1 MEKVNLER
9 LKLELD
15 SKKHTEKIEAEI
27 KRTEIE
33 SDTANSNNQKDIGLE
48 NLKSLPPRFTNES
61 MEKGTGTI
69 RLPKLELKKFG
80 GQILKWQEFWDTLEA
95 TIHNNQALQPIDKF
109 NYLRAEL
116 ENEALKSI
124 EGLELTNANYEVA
137 INLLKERF
145 GNEQLIIDSHY
156 MQLMDMPAAIN
167 KVSSL
172 RATYDNIEKHLRSLN
187 ALGEDTNQRQIISMI
202 RSKLPKVVLARLEE
216 RKDGGENWTTQL
228 LRNYLKAYITAQETA
243 ENQFMM
249 HQSEQGTVKGYQ
261 RSAFN
266 PKPFSTTETLLS
278 NETLN
283 HRKRNCLYCQG
294 SHWSDECRKVKS
306 PAARKDILKGK
317 CYICLK
323 SGHLMKNCTN
333 EKQCYHCKEKHHH
346 HRSLCPK
353 LFESTANRDNALTIT
368 MSRHKEA
375 AQESSMLST
384 GEQVVMQTA
393 LVEAVSLDESRHE
406 PVRIL
411 LDTGS
416 HRTYI
421 TEDLVKKLRL
431 RTEGKNKMT
440 VFTFGSSKPKDIT
453 SEVVTLMLKS
463 KDGNTFTIKANIVPK
478 ISGNIQRTPI
488 PLKNQFEVQ
497 RKYRLADSL
506 PRQVESSSIGV
517 LIGSDYYH
525 DIISSETVQI
535 QDGLYVVRSKF
546 GWIICGRTTGN
557 EQDSMENSMLVM
569 TYSQSNILP
578 DTHHLIKIEDSLQV
592 QPDISD
598 LWKLEAIGIKPYEEK
613 RADEE
618 VMRHFQSTVMRKD
631 DRYQV
636 AWPWRKEEVVLPENY
651 ELCFG
656 RLKSLYNRLKE
667 NSELLQRYDA
677 VIKDQLQKGVIET
690 LVNESAQGTRI
701 HYIPHHAIITPE
713 KDTTKVRIV
722 YDASAKTKKS
732 NLSLNECLHRGPVI
746 LEDLC
751 GLLMRFR
758 TKKIGIVAD
767 IEKAFLQV
775 ALQEQERDV
784 TRFLW
789 LRDINKPP
797 ITSNLEIYRF
807 TRVPFGIIS
816 SPFLLGA
823 TITHHLEETSKAPN
837 ISKDMYIDNLVTGTD
852 SEEEAIKLYTDTK
865 ESFKKISMN
874 IRDWKSN
881 DKEVN
886 NSIPDSDQMKGTVIK
901 VLGLNWNTENDN
913 LSISAAK
920 FMKIAPATT
929 KRQVLTTI
937 ASLFDPL
944 GYLSPATMKMRLFL
958 QKLWNKGID
967 WDDEMEQRDIEEWSK
982 ILEDLKRLSEV
993 SVPRFIGNHNH
1004 QLICFCD
1011 ASKDA
1016 YATVIYLRTTYQ
1028 GSNNVNLVFS
1038 KSRISPKTSISIPR
1052 LELLALLI
1060 GVRSLNFVSKELG
1073 LTDNRRIV
1081 WTDSQCVL
1089 NWIKT
1094 KKPLSVFVQN
1104 RITEIKQSND
1114 LEFWY
1119 IYTKENP
1126 ADMPSRGTTS
1136 DELKD
1141 SSLWWNGPEWLKA
1154 GIDTWPTWNVQTI
1167 DKRVMDDITSEIKGP
1182 KTLFETSAVVQD
1194 ANGTLSPFG
1203 INERNYST
1211 LSKLLHVTV
1220 YMTRFIQKLKKGE
1233 VPQGPPTAEEI
1244 EEAQLKWIIYLQRK
1258 HYIDTKQGELSLKK
1272 QISQSQLNPRI
1283 DKHGL
1288 VRCFGRFSNTMLP
1301 EETITPILLPRGE
1314 TFVHLLIE
1322 AHHIKLLHAGV
1333 SHTLSQLRYKFWIP
1347 KGRAEVKYILKRC
1360 KTCRKFEGGP
1370 FKMPPMTPWPTSK
1383 VLRALPFQNT
1393 GLDYFGPLYIKQSH
1407 TKERKKIWVCLFT
1420 CVVVRAIHLEIV
1432 GDLSAEEF
1440 LQALRRFI
1448 ARRGAPKEIILDNA
1462 SQFKLAKSAVD
1473 IAWEK
1478 AVHDPNVQ
1486 SHIAQQRIKW
1496 NFIVEL
1502 SPWMGGFYER
1512 LVRSSKMALRKAIGK
1527 KCVTMLQ
1534 LQTFLAETEAVL
1546 NSRPLVYIGEELN
1559 DGTAITPAHFI
1570 SLNTMT
1576 GLPQLGTEEESKDPD
1591 YKETWSSKEI
1601 LLHTWKKGQ
1610 NILDSFWVTWRNDYL
1625 LNLRERS
1632 QIKLKSKRI
1641 ESKEV
1646 AKVGNIVQVKENAP
1660 RGTWKIA
1667 KIVELI
1673 PNSDGNIRAA
1683 KILLPS
1689 KNIVARPLNLLYPL
1703 ECEVE
1708 ENIDTR
1714 NHIAREDTKDNEEE
1728 YHNNKRQQRNAAIQ
1742 AKDII
1747 LGQSLMDD

>member
-1 MEKVNLER
+1 MNYKEKQQARLQLEETEIKRKFELKEREREISAEVEKAKIQMEERIQMEKVNLER
-9 LKLELD
+9 LKLEIE
-15 SKKHTEKIEAEI
+15 SKKHTEKIEAEV
-27 KRTEIE
+27 KRAEIE

-80 GQILKWQEFWDTLEA
+80 GQILKWQEFWDTCEA

-202 RSKLPKVVLARLEE
+202 RSKLPKVFLARLEE

-266 PKPFSTTETLLS
+266 PKPFGTTETLLS

-393 LVEAVSLDESRHE
+393 LVGAVSLDESRHE

-431 RTEGKNKMT
+431 RTEGKNKIT

-525 DIISSETVQI
+525 DIISSEKVQI
-535 QDGLYVVRSKF
+535 QEGLYVVRSKF

-592 QPDISD
+592 QPNISD

-713 KDTTKVRIV
+713 KDTTKVCIV

-758 TKKIGIVAD
+758 TKK
-767 IEKAFLQV
+767 
-775 ALQEQERDV
+775 
-784 TRFLW
+784 
-789 LRDINKPP
+789 
-797 ITSNLEIYRF
+797 
-807 TRVPFGIIS
+807 
-816 SPFLLGA
+816 
-823 TITHHLEETSKAPN
+823 
-837 ISKDMYIDNLVTGTD
+837 
-852 SEEEAIKLYTDTK
+852 
-865 ESFKKISMN
+865 
-874 IRDWKSN
+874 
-881 DKEVN
+881 
-886 NSIPDSDQMKGTVIK
+886 
-901 VLGLNWNTENDN
+901 
-913 LSISAAK
+913 
-920 FMKIAPATT
+920 
-929 KRQVLTTI
+929 
-937 ASLFDPL
+937 
-944 GYLSPATMKMRLFL
+944 
-958 QKLWNKGID
+958 
-967 WDDEMEQRDIEEWSK
+967 
-982 ILEDLKRLSEV
+982 
-993 SVPRFIGNHNH
+993 
-1004 QLICFCD
+1004 
-1011 ASKDA
+1011 
-1016 YATVIYLRTTYQ
+1016 
-1028 GSNNVNLVFS
+1028 
-1038 KSRISPKTSISIPR
+1038 
-1052 LELLALLI
+1052 
-1060 GVRSLNFVSKELG
+1060 
-1073 LTDNRRIV
+1073 
-1081 WTDSQCVL
+1081 
-1089 NWIKT
+1089 
-1094 KKPLSVFVQN
+1094 
-1104 RITEIKQSND
+1104 
-1114 LEFWY
+1114 
-1119 IYTKENP
+1119 
-1126 ADMPSRGTTS
+1126 
-1136 DELKD
+1136 
-1141 SSLWWNGPEWLKA
+1141 
-1154 GIDTWPTWNVQTI
+1154 
-1167 DKRVMDDITSEIKGP
+1167 
-1182 KTLFETSAVVQD
+1182 
-1194 ANGTLSPFG
+1194 
-1203 INERNYST
+1203 
-1211 LSKLLHVTV
+1211 
-1220 YMTRFIQKLKKGE
+1220 
-1233 VPQGPPTAEEI
+1233 
-1244 EEAQLKWIIYLQRK
+1244 
-1258 HYIDTKQGELSLKK
+1258 
-1272 QISQSQLNPRI
+1272 
-1283 DKHGL
+1283 
-1288 VRCFGRFSNTMLP
+1288 
-1301 EETITPILLPRGE
+1301 
-1314 TFVHLLIE
+1314 
-1322 AHHIKLLHAGV
+1322 
-1333 SHTLSQLRYKFWIP
+1333 
-1347 KGRAEVKYILKRC
+1347 
-1360 KTCRKFEGGP
+1360 
-1370 FKMPPMTPWPTSK
+1370 
-1383 VLRALPFQNT
+1383 
-1393 GLDYFGPLYIKQSH
+1393 
-1407 TKERKKIWVCLFT
+1407 
-1420 CVVVRAIHLEIV
+1420 
-1432 GDLSAEEF
+1432 
-1440 LQALRRFI
+1440 
-1448 ARRGAPKEIILDNA
+1448 
-1462 SQFKLAKSAVD
+1462 
-1473 IAWEK
+1473 
-1478 AVHDPNVQ
+1478 
-1486 SHIAQQRIKW
+1486 
-1496 NFIVEL
+1496 
-1502 SPWMGGFYER
+1502 
-1512 LVRSSKMALRKAIGK
+1512 
-1527 KCVTMLQ
+1527 
-1534 LQTFLAETEAVL
+1534 
-1546 NSRPLVYIGEELN
+1546 
-1559 DGTAITPAHFI
+1559 
-1570 SLNTMT
+1570 
-1576 GLPQLGTEEESKDPD
+1576 
-1591 YKETWSSKEI
+1591 
-1601 LLHTWKKGQ
+1601 
-1610 NILDSFWVTWRNDYL
+1610 
-1625 LNLRERS
+1625 
-1632 QIKLKSKRI
+1632 
-1641 ESKEV
+1641 
-1646 AKVGNIVQVKENAP
+1646 
-1660 RGTWKIA
+1660 
-1667 KIVELI
+1667 
-1673 PNSDGNIRAA
+1673 
-1683 KILLPS
+1683 
-1689 KNIVARPLNLLYPL
+1689 
-1703 ECEVE
+1703 
-1708 ENIDTR
+1708 
-1714 NHIAREDTKDNEEE
+1714 
-1728 YHNNKRQQRNAAIQ
+1728 
-1742 AKDII
+1742 
-1747 LGQSLMDD
+1747 